1 VFSGLKTLL
10 NSVFSR
16 TGSRSQSLIPKE
28 DPFDSIFKARK
39 SITSHFEK
47 LGSDFDSGPPI
58 SVDPLALPEK
68 KPRAPKAKPSAA
80 PVKKTPAAKTTAT
93 KPPASKPA
101 PKKTST
107 TAKATAAPK
116 ATASKKPVATKP
128 VAKKPAAKKP
138 SAS

>member
-1 VFSGLKTLL
+1 MFSGLKTLL

-39 SITSHFEK
+39 SITSHFDK

-80 PVKKTPAAKTTAT
+80 PVKKTPAAKATAT
-93 KPPASKPA
+93 KPPASKPVA
-101 PKKTST
+101 KKPAATPKTTPTSKT
-107 TAKATAAPK
+107 AV
-116 ATASKKPVATKP
+116 SKKPVAKKPVAKKP
-128 VAKKPAAKKP
+128 VAKKPA
-138 SAS
+138 SS

>member
-1 VFSGLKTLL
+1 MFNALKSAL
-10 NSVFSR
+10 NSMFSKNR
-16 TGSRSQSLIPKE
+16 TKSTPLDPKE
-28 DPFDSIFKARK
+28 DPFAAISKARN
-39 SITSHFEK
+39 SITSHFDK

-58 SVDPLALPEK
+58 SVDPLALPVK
-68 KPRAPKAKPSAA
+68 KPRAAKAKPSAA
-80 PVKKTPAAKTTAT
+80 PVKKTPAAKATAT
-93 KPPASKPA
+93 KTPVSKPA

>member
-39 SITSHFEK
+39 SITSHFDK

-80 PVKKTPAAKTTAT
+80 PVNKTPAAKTTAT

-101 PKKTST
+101 AKKPAATPKTTPTSKT
-107 TAKATAAPK
+107 AV
-116 ATASKKPVATKP
+116 SKKPVAKKP
-128 VAKKPAAKKP
+128 VAKKPA
-138 SAS
+138 SS

>member
-16 TGSRSQSLIPKE
+16 TGSGSQSLIPKE
-28 DPFDSIFKARK
+28 DPFDSIVKARK
-39 SITSHFEK
+39 SITSHFDK

-58 SVDPLALPEK
+58 SLDPLALPAK
-68 KPRAPKAKPSAA
+68 KPRAPKAKPSA
-80 PVKKTPAAKTTAT
+80 PVKKSAAAKPTAMKT
-93 KPPASKPA
+93 PVSKPA

-138 SAS
+138 SAI